1 MVCYNYYV
9 KLWHFIIPSL
19 IDFYPVCSNKQ
30 YVKLCIVSFVRWIF
44 VIQLFIYFTRRPF
57 LFELSVILLIINSY
71 FLLMNLNKQIKYEK

>member
-30 YVKLCIVSFVRWIF
+30 YVKLCIVSFVRWIMN
-44 VIQLFIYFTRRPF
+44 IQLFTYVSKIPV
-57 LFELSVILLIINSY
+57 LFEFNIILFIINSY
-71 FLLMNLNKQIKYEK
+71 FLLMNLNKQIKYGK